1 MAACLQP
8 LRATALSRAV
18 LRSANRTVRCMA
30 GGGAAA
36 GLEYPKP
43 TVFPAVGPHQS
54 TLIMLHGL
62 GESSID
68 VCSARLAW

>member
-1 MAACLQP
+1 
-8 LRATALSRAV
+8 
-18 LRSANRTVRCMA
+18 MA